1 MERLEIQSEYQ
12 KELLL
17 TGLKHFFGDIDEK
30 LLLRVL
36 PRLEWVEVGS
46 GEVIFRQGSPGRD
59 LYFVVS
65 GRLRA
70 TVDDGPGGERVLGEV
85 LRGESV
91 GEMSVVTG
99 APRMATITA
108 VRSSVLVRFS
118 RRQFQKLLN
127 EFPRIALRL
136 MHLLI
141 ERLSRSGNIKSTR
154 RRPENIALLPISAG
168 VDAEELAVQLALR
181 LQRYGRTKILTPSM
195 AAEMFGSIAMHAA
208 REQMA
213 EYLAVTRKLD
223 ELEGQHDFV
232 LYVASPED
240 CGWTRR
246 CLNYADE
253 VVLLAAANDPPVL
266 HPIETALAVKDRGIS
281 SAGRRLVLIH
291 EAGCL
296 SPSLTSHWLDT
307 RELIG
312 HVHLR
317 RGHVQDLDRLARIV
331 SGNAV
336 GLVMSGGGARG
347 FAHLGVYRA
356 LVEAGIP
363 VDYVGGTSM
372 GAVIASLVALDIPPR
387 DAIDNFREVFR
398 VRPLSDFNAFPIVSL
413 ISGKRLEKLLDTA
426 YRRLIGGSR
435 NVEDCWKNFYCIASS
450 YSFAREVVI
459 HRGPLLKM
467 LRASLSIP
475 GFFPPVF
482 HAGEALVDGAIFN
495 NFPTDEMARIGVGRM
510 IGVDLGDDNFGP
522 VVGDEF
528 PGVWTLL
535 RHWLGRRRDATRVPL
550 LGGMLFRA
558 PMLYSKSR
566 QTHAAEIVDVLIKP
580 DLRSIGMLDWNTLD
594 QVVDIA
600 YRHTQAQLESEKSAL
615 CMSKPEARAA
625 DSTH

>member
-1 MERLEIQSEYQ
+1 MERLEIHSEYQ
-12 KELLL
+12 RELLL
-17 TGLKHFFGDIDEK
+17 SGLKHFFGDFDEK
-30 LLLRVL
+30 LLQRVL
-36 PRLEWVEVGS
+36 PRLEWLEVAS
-46 GEVIFRQGSPGRD
+46 GETVFRQGAPGRD

-70 TVDDGPGGERVLGEV
+70 SVDDGQGGERVLGEI

-108 VRSSVLVRFS
+108 VRASVLVRFS
-118 RRQFQKLLN
+118 RRQFQILLN
-127 EFPRIALRL
+127 QFPRISLRL

-141 ERLSRSGNIKSTR
+141 ERLSRSGSIQPAR
-154 RRPENIALLPISAG
+154 RRPENIVLLPISAG
-168 VDAEELAVQLALR
+168 LDAEALATQLAER
-181 LQRYGRTKILTPSM
+181 LTRFGRVKTLTPSQ
-195 AAEMFGSIAMHAA
+195 AAALFGDTALHAA
-208 REQMA
+208 REQTA
-213 EYLAVTRKLD
+213 EYLAMTRKLD

-232 LYVASPED
+232 LFVANRED

-246 CLNYADE
+246 CLNHADE
-253 VVLLAAANDPPVL
+253 VLLLASADEPPTPGPIEALLAAQGGGL
-266 HPIETALAVKDRGIS
+266 SR
-281 SAGRRLVLIH
+281 AGRRLVLFH
-291 EAGCL
+291 QAGCL
-296 SPSLTSHWLDT
+296 SPSATAAWLDA

-317 RGHVQDLDRLARIV
+317 RNHAPDLDRLARIV

-363 VDYVGGTSM
+363 IDYVGGTSM

-387 DAIDNFREVFR
+387 AAIDSFREVFR
-398 VRPLSDFNAFPIVSL
+398 VRPLSDFNAFPLVSL
-413 ISGKRLEKLLDTA
+413 ISGKRLEKLLNTA
-426 YRRLIGGSR
+426 YARLIGESR

-450 YSFAREVVI
+450 YSYAREVVI

-510 IGVDLGDDNFGP
+510 IGVDLGDDHFGP

-528 PGVWTLL
+528 PGPWTVL
-535 RHWLGRRRDATRVPL
+535 RHWLSKWLPGHRGSLRVPL

-566 QTHAAEIVDVLIKP
+566 QKRSAEVVDLLIKP
-580 DLRSIGMLDWNTLD
+580 DLRAIGMLDWSALD
-594 QVVDIA
+594 QAVELG
-600 YRHTQAQLESEKSAL
+600 YRHTREQLQAERLPTASGA
-615 CMSKPEARAA
+615 
-625 DSTH
+625 

>member
-1 MERLEIQSEYQ
+1 MERLEIHSEYQ
-12 KELLL
+12 RELLL
-17 TGLKHFFGDIDEK
+17 TGLKHFFGDFDET
-30 LLLRVL
+30 LLRRVL
-36 PRLEWVEVGS
+36 PRLEWLEVSS
-46 GEVIFRQGSPGRD
+46 GEVVFRQGSPGHD

-70 TVDDGPGGERVLGEV
+70 SVEDGQGCERALGEI

-118 RRQFQKLLN
+118 RRQFLILLK
-127 EFPRIALRL
+127 EFPSISVRL

-141 ERLSRSGNIKSTR
+141 ERLSRSGGTQPAR
-154 RRPENIALLPISAG
+154 RRPENIVLLPISSVVEG
-168 VDAEELAVQLALR
+168 ESLATQLAER
-181 LQRYGRTKILTPSM
+181 LAKYGSARILTPSI
-195 AAEMFGSIAMHAA
+195 AAELFGDIAMHSA
-208 REQMA
+208 REQTA
-213 EYLAVTRKLD
+213 DFLAVTRKLD

-232 LYVASPED
+232 LFVASPED

-246 CLNYADE
+246 CLNHADE
-253 VVLLAAANDPPVL
+253 VLLLASADEPPAPR
-266 HPIETALAVKDRGIS
+266 PIEALL
-281 SAGRRLVLIH
+281 SAKGGGVPGAGCRLVLFH
-291 EAGCL
+291 TVGCL
-296 SPSLTSHWLDT
+296 SPSATANWLDV

-317 RGHVQDLDRLARIV
+317 SNHAPDLDRLARIV

-363 VDYVGGTSM
+363 IDYVGGTSM
-372 GAVIASLVALDIPPR
+372 GAVIASLVALDIPPKEAT
-387 DAIDNFREVFR
+387 DSFREVFR
-398 VRPLSDFNAFPIVSL
+398 VRPLSDFNAFPLVSL
-413 ISGKRLEKLLDTA
+413 ISGKRLEKLLDSA
-426 YRRLIGGSR
+426 YAKLIGESR

-450 YSFAREVVI
+450 YSYAREVVI

-495 NFPTDEMARIGVGRM
+495 NFPTDEMVRMGVGRM

-522 VVGDEF
+522 VAGDEF
-528 PGVWTLL
+528 PGPWTLL
-535 RHWLGRRRDATRVPL
+535 RHWLSRWLPGRRDELRVPL

-566 QTHAAEIVDVLIKP
+566 QKRSAEVVDLLIKP
-580 DLRSIGMLDWNTLD
+580 DLRAIGMLDWSALE
-594 QVVDIA
+594 QIVEIG
-600 YRHTQAQLESEKSAL
+600 YRHTCDQLQADKEPGFSPAVRRL
-615 CMSKPEARAA
+615 P
-625 DSTH
+625 

>member
-1 MERLEIQSEYQ
+1 MERLEIHSEYQ
-12 KELLL
+12 RELLL
-17 TGLKHFFGDIDEK
+17 SGLKHFFGDFNDK
-30 LLLRVL
+30 LLGRVL
-36 PRLEWVEVGS
+36 PRLEWLGAAS
-46 GEVIFRQGSPGRD
+46 GEIIFRQGEPGRD

-70 TVDDGPGGERVLGEV
+70 SVDDGLGGERVLGEI

-118 RRQFQKLLN
+118 RRQFQILLN
-127 EFPRIALRL
+127 EFPRISLRL

-141 ERLSRSGNIKSTR
+141 ERLSRSGSIQSNR
-154 RRPENIALLPISAG
+154 RRPENIVLLPISAG
-168 VDAEELAVQLALR
+168 LDAEVLATQLGER
-181 LQRYGRTKILTPSM
+181 LARFGRVRILTPGL
-195 AAEMFGSIAMHAA
+195 AATLFGAAAMHST
-208 REQMA
+208 REQTA
-213 EYLAVTRKLD
+213 EYLAMTRQLD
-223 ELEGQHDFV
+223 ELEGQHDF
-232 LYVASPED
+232 LLFVANRED

-246 CLNYADE
+246 CLNHADE
-253 VVLLAAANDPPVL
+253 VLLLASADEPPA
-266 HPIETALAVKDRGIS
+266 PAPFETALATQDDGMSR
-281 SAGRRLVLIH
+281 AGRRLVLFH
-291 EAGCL
+291 EAACL
-296 SPSLTSHWLDT
+296 SPSATSAWLNA

-317 RGHVQDLDRLARIV
+317 RNHAPDLDRLARIV

-363 VDYVGGTSM
+363 IDYVGGTSM

-387 DAIDNFREVFR
+387 AAIDSFREVFR
-398 VRPLSDFNAFPIVSL
+398 VRPLSDFNAFPLVSL
-413 ISGKRLEKLLDTA
+413 ISGKRLEKLLGTA
-426 YRRLIGGSR
+426 YARLIGESR
-435 NVEDCWKNFYCIASS
+435 DVEDCWKNFYCIASS
-450 YSFAREVVI
+450 YSYAREVVI

-528 PGVWTLL
+528 PGAWALL
-535 RHWLGRRRDATRVPL
+535 RHWLLRWLPGRRDGLRVPL

-566 QTHAAEIVDVLIKP
+566 QKRSAEVVDLLIKP
-580 DLRSIGMLDWNTLD
+580 DLRAIGMLDWSALE
-594 QVVDIA
+594 QIVEIG
-600 YRHTQAQLESEKSAL
+600 YRHTRDQLQADKEPGFSPA
-615 CMSKPEARAA
+615 ARRLP
-625 DSTH
+625 